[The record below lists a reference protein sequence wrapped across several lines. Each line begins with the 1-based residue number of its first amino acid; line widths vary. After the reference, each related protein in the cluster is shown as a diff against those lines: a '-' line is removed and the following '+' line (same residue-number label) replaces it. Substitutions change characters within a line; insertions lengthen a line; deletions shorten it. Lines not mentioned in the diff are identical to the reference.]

1 VINLVTLPKKFRRNP
16 HFLLI
21 ATDEYIISR
30 LAQDRTCLKDFPK
43 ATTVRAFWSRL
54 ALQRL
59 MLLRGTTIIARSAI
73 GFPNQAKAKSQ

>member
-1 VINLVTLPKKFRRNP
+1 MRF
-16 HFLLI
+16 
-21 ATDEYIISR
+21 
-30 LAQDRTCLKDFPK
+30 AQSRTCLKEFPK

-73 GFPNQAKAKSQ
+73 GYPDQAKAKSQQAVSQLHVSIAWVYKAL